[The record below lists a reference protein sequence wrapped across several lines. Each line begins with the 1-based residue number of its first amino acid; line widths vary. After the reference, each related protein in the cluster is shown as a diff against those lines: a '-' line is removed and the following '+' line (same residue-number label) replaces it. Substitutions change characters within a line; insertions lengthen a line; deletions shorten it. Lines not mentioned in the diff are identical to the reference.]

1 MAAFFVSHRNLKIR
15 KYTRL
20 DNIVSFC
27 NSITNITASGVRN
40 AGAYRRI
47 LMEKGMKVLK
57 LIGKAA
63 ASAIIWIAGRLER
76 GK

>member
-27 NSITNITASGVRN
+27 NSITNTIGSGVKN
-40 AGAYRRI
+40 ARRI
-47 LMEKGMKVLK
+47 GGFFMEKGIKVLK